1 VARRPGNQAGLL
13 FYKYNTISES
23 KKSSIFVF
31 IDRLSGYKRIKI
43 DFLFLKMMKLL
54 RKVLF
59 AAMILSFGVN
69 SWAQDT
75 YNAINTVVPFLSIAP
90 DSRGGSMGDAGV
102 ATSPDVYS
110 IYWNNAKY
118 AFIDSKY
125 GVGLAYT
132 PWLRNLV
139 NDISIA
145 NLFGYYKIDNNQV
158 VSGGLTYSSLG
169 DIDFTTDAGEYQ
181 TTYKPNEW
189 ALTAGYSRLF
199 SDHFSG
205 SVAFKFIYSNLTGGY
220 SSTSTDSKPG
230 TSVAADIAGYYVN
243 DAALFGVPGEYALGF
258 NIANIGSKMSYSES
272 QNADFIPMN
281 MKIGGSYTFF
291 FDAYN
296 KLTATMDIN
305 KLLVP
310 TPPEY
315 SATNPDSIV
324 AGKNPNIAVPVA
336 IFRSFF
342 DAPGGFSE
350 ELRELAFSFGAE
362 YWYNNLFAL
371 RTGYFYENKTKGNR
385 RYLTAGVGLRLSG
398 FGLDFSYLVPV
409 GQNNSPLANTLRF
422 SLNFDSDSFRSVK
435 SEG

>member
-1 VARRPGNQAGLL
+1 MV
-13 FYKYNTISES
+13 
-23 KKSSIFVF
+23 
-31 IDRLSGYKRIKI
+31 
-43 DFLFLKMMKLL
+43 
-54 RKVLF
+54 
-59 AAMILSFGVN
+59 
-69 SWAQDT
+69 
-75 YNAINTVVPFLSIAP
+75 
-90 DSRGGSMGDAGV
+90 
-102 ATSPDVYS
+102 
-110 IYWNNAKY
+110 
-118 AFIDSKY
+118 
-125 GVGLAYT
+125 
-132 PWLRNLV
+132 RNLV